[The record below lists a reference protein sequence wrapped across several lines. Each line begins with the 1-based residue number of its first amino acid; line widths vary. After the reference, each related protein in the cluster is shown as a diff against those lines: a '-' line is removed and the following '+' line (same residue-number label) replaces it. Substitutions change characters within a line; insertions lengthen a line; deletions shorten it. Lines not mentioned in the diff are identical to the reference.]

1 MNEKALQIFDGAEL
15 PEELLASIAG
25 GTLSE
30 DDVDWVLA
38 MMSAAKRLNWD
49 RDKLVRKVEEIFAD
63 ENDPA
68 ELERLNDGIAYI
80 REHW

>member
-30 DDVDWVLA
+30 DDVDWVL
-38 MMSAAKRLNWD
+38 
-49 RDKLVRKVEEIFAD
+49 
-63 ENDPA
+63 P
-68 ELERLNDGIAYI
+68 
-80 REHW
+80 

>member
-1 MNEKALQIFDGAEL
+1 
-15 PEELLASIAG
+15 
-25 GTLSE
+25 
-30 DDVDWVLA
+30 
-38 MMSAAKRLNWD
+38 MMSAARRLKWD
-49 RDKLVRKVEEIFAD
+49 RDKLIRKVEEIFAD

>member
-38 MMSAAKRLNWD
+38 MMSAARRLKWD
-49 RDKLVRKVEEIFAD
+49 RDKLIRMVEEIIAHED
-63 ENDPA
+63 DPA